1 LRPTGYYCLHKNIV
15 ELPCSL
21 HGIMSMIL
29 MTKKHL
35 PRLTTAELVTW
46 AVYQLGGDQ
55 RRIDTE
61 DVAIKVFQLAPKRF
75 GWRKYPTQI
84 NLELVRVY
92 LSDAKKAEHGE
103 LLAGSGRTGWALTR
117 KGLEWLS
124 SARVRLDAFHTDEP
138 VDRQSRA
145 GSVDSSRVD
154 RERKRILSLSAWK
167 RWLAGERSVVL
178 AEAREVFRLDS
189 YATASVRESKLTRL
203 KGMFAD
209 DEELS
214 KFLSR
219 LYDEID
225 EEERRTDG
233 QSQ

>member
-1 LRPTGYYCLHKNIV
+1 
-15 ELPCSL
+15 
-21 HGIMSMIL
+21 MSMFL
-29 MTKKHL
+29 MAKKLL
-35 PRLTTAELVTW
+35 PQLKTSELVTW

-61 DVAIKVFQLAPKRF
+61 DVAVRVFQLAPRRF
-75 GWRKYPTQI
+75 AWRKYPEQI

-103 LLAGSGRTGWALTR
+103 LLTGSGRTGWALTR
-117 KGLEWLS
+117 KGLAWLS
-124 SARVRLDAFHTDEP
+124 SARARLDAFQTDEP

-145 GSVDSSRVD
+145 GSVDSSRRD

-167 RWLAGERSVVL
+167 RWSGGERSVVL

-203 KGMFAD
+203 KAMFAD

-214 KFLSR
+214 QFLSH
-219 LYDEID
+219 LSDEID
-225 EEERRTDG
+225 DEEKKTDG
-233 QSQ
+233 PS